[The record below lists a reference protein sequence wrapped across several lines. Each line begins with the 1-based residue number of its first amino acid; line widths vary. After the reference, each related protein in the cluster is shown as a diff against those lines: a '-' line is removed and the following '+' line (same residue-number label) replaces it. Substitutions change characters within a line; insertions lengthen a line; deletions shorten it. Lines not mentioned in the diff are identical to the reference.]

1 VPTITKKKEV
11 VADLKEFF
19 DNGKVAIVTDLQG
32 LTVAEMTT
40 FRRALMQDNAR
51 LCVGKN
57 TLVKRATE
65 GTNFQELNSLA
76 KGPSA
81 YVVGYDDPA
90 KPAKSTVEF
99 LKKLKKG
106 EIRGA
111 VFEGKALNA
120 KQVKDI
126 ANLPS
131 REVLLSGIMGGLDS
145 GARGIAGIL
154 EAVIRDIAILT
165 EEVAKK
171 NEAK

>member
-1 VPTITKKKEV
+1 MPTITKKKAV
-11 VADLKEFF
+11 VGDLKEVFN
-19 DNGKVAIVTDLQG
+19 NGKVAIVADLQG

-57 TLVKRATE
+57 TLVKRAIE
-65 GTNFQELNSLA
+65 GTEFQELNSLA

-81 YVVGYDDPA
+81 YVIGYDDPA

-106 EIRGA
+106 EIRGG
-111 VFEGKALNA
+111 VFEGKALDA
-120 KQVKDI
+120 KQIKAI
-126 ANLPS
+126 ASLPS
-131 REVLLSGIMGGLDS
+131 REVLLSSIMGGLDS
-145 GARGIAGIL
+145 GARGIAGVL
-154 EAVIRDIAILT
+154 AAVIRDIAILT